1 MTVPLS
7 QARNITAQAG
17 VGEQSAFPSL
27 FLLIGLPATDYG
39 LATRVF
45 SLRSAF
51 EAMRFSDPVNLL

>member
-51 EAMRFSDPVNLL
+51 EP